1 LNRKIIVIGA
11 GIIGASIAWHLA
23 KAGAEVTVIDAGDG
37 GGVATR
43 NSWAWINASWGNPE
57 VYFRLR
63 ERAMLEWRRIGKD
76 LPGLQVDWC
85 GGLLWDLPPDKLEEY
100 AKEHSGWGYGI
111 RRVGRADVLHI
122 EPNIKRPPEFA
133 LHVAGEGK
141 VEPLAAALAFLG
153 SAEAMGA
160 IVLRQS
166 PAKWLEE
173 KNGRVVGVFINDGV
187 LHGDEVVVAAG
198 AGTKTLL
205 ESIGISLDLTDPP
218 GLLVHSKPT
227 RELLHGLVMAPELHV
242 RQTSEGRLVAG
253 SDFSG
258 NVIGDDVGTAASD
271 LYGKVQDMV
280 AGSEKVEL
288 DFHTLGYRP
297 TPADGFPVIGRP
309 KNIEG
314 LYVAMMHSGIT
325 LAPAIGLFAAA
336 EILEG
341 RRDGLIAPY
350 HPDRLLDA
358 LIQS

>member
-23 KAGAEVTVIDAGDG
+23 KAGVDVTVIDAGDG
-37 GGVATR
+37 GGIATR

-63 ERAMLEWRRIGKD
+63 ERAMLEWRRIDKD
-76 LPGLQVDWC
+76 VPGLQVDWC
-85 GGLLWDLPPDKLEEY
+85 GGLLWDLPAEKLEEY
-100 AKEHSGWGYGI
+100 AREHSAWGYGV
-111 RRVGRADVLHI
+111 RRVGRADVLRI
-122 EPNIKRPPEFA
+122 EPNIKQPPDFA
-133 LHVAGEGK
+133 LHVASEGK

-153 SAEAMGA
+153 GAEAMGTT
-160 IVLRQS
+160 VLRRS

-187 LHGDEVVVAAG
+187 LHGDEIVVAAG
-198 AGTKTLL
+198 TGTAALL
-205 ESIGISLDLTDPP
+205 ASIGISLDLTAPP
-218 GLLVHSKPT
+218 GLLVHSRPT
-227 RELLHGLVMAPELHV
+227 GELLHGLVMTPELHV

-258 NVIGDDVGTAASD
+258 SVMVDDVGLAAKE

-309 KNIEG
+309 RNMEG

-325 LAPAIGLFAAA
+325 LAPAIGLFTAT
-336 EILEG
+336 EVLDG
-341 RRDGLIAPY
+341 RRDRLIAPF
-350 HPDRLLDA
+350 HPDRLLIA
-358 LIQS
+358 LTQS